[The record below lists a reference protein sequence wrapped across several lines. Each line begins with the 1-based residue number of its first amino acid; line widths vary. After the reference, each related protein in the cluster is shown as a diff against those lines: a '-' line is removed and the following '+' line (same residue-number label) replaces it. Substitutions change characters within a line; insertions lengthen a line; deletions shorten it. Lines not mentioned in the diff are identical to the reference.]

1 MNTLRLHSHTRRQ
14 RSVMLLPAMDQ
25 WIEREATRLGVSF
38 SEAMNRLLASY
49 WQFHQ
54 EVNTDGGPD
63 HPSVAQLSPALLAH
77 LKEPLL
83 EQVQAVREEIEKVKS
98 NLYLLQTMQDRTTA
112 KTLTG
117 RQYDAWR
124 EEVKGVMDKRKRGK
138 A

>member
-25 WIEREATRLGVSF
+25 WIEREAARLGVSF
-38 SEAMNRLLASY
+38 SEAMNRLLTSY

-54 EVNTDGGPD
+54 EVNTDGGADD
-63 HPSVAQLSPALLAH
+63 HGVAEFTPVLLAH

-83 EQVQAVREEIEKVKS
+83 AQMQAVREEVEKVKS

-112 KTLTG
+112 KMLTD